1 MLKLDNKYHTVAIN
15 TGYPRYLPNRKW
27 TLQIMSNPI
36 PNVVVVVACCHPSVL
51 WRMIQIQSKH
61 FAEYLLLFSETGR
74 FLFDLNK
81 KWHND
86 IPLKYTKR
94 LMVELDIGS
103 IYRYYS
109 FIQSNKYCIHIIMD
123 EWMIQAFC
131 SKKSLT
137 LANDKDGSIELKLLN
152 PYEKNKQIN

>member
-15 TGYPRYLPNRKW
+15 TGYPRYLPKRKW

-36 PNVVVVVACCHPSVL
+36 RNVVVVVACCHPSVL

-74 FLFDLNK
+74 FLFDLTK

-86 IPLKYTKR
+86 IPLKYTKKTNGR
-94 LMVELDIGS
+94 IRHRFYLPLL
-103 IYRYYS
+103 
-109 FIQSNKYCIHIIMD
+109 FIHPIQQILYPYNNGL
-123 EWMIQAFC
+123 MIQAFC
-131 SKKSLT
+131 SKNHWHWLMTKMGQS
-137 LANDKDGSIELKLLN
+137 S
-152 PYEKNKQIN
+152 